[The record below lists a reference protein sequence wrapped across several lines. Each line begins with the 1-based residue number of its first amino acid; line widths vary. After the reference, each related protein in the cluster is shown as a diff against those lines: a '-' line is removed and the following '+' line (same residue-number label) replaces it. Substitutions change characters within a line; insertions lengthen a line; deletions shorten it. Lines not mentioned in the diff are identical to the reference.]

1 MQWTQRIG
9 MFLLVLMLTAC
20 SGAQPYKYHANNEA
34 PSGPGLFTGAD
45 EEEENSSQAKD

>member
-9 MFLLVLMLTAC
+9 LLVLALLLTAC
-20 SGAQPYKYHANNEA
+20 SGAQPYEYHANLEA

-45 EEEENSSQAKD
+45 EEKSTSKDKE